1 MSNIKVNRD
10 LVLSIV
16 KQDKKKFVRNIEKL
30 VNSLVAQSVDALSK
44 KVSYINL
51 KNVTLQPVNELLNN
65 SFVDNSKCIYL
76 LGIENAQL
84 ELNTTKKLNFW
95 RNLKERFKFAWS
107 NRKLFKRRRKS
118 RRRKKKELES
128 MDLNNLKF
136 DPSKYSIYNLAEDM
150 QTSFCSFLS
159 ETSLVSLKDSRLQIF
174 GRDDFGATTEII
186 IYLVSYSEECF
197 KYFSAN
203 KRGYTKININSRI
216 EHVSK
221 KLKETGDNFTKI
233 LKIFNT
239 LYFNINGHMPNQ
251 VYIESVLC
259 FVPSELFQGED
270 IYKVYV
276 KIVNYLRIKSI
287 RYIRSINDINK
298 LISEDKV
305 CGNSGIEFNKMLNSI

>member
-118 RRRKKKELES
+118 
-128 MDLNNLKF
+128 
-136 DPSKYSIYNLAEDM
+136 
-150 QTSFCSFLS
+150 T
-159 ETSLVSLKDSRLQIF
+159 
-174 GRDDFGATTEII
+174 
-186 IYLVSYSEECF
+186 
-197 KYFSAN
+197 
-203 KRGYTKININSRI
+203 
-216 EHVSK
+216 
-221 KLKETGDNFTKI
+221 
-233 LKIFNT
+233 
-239 LYFNINGHMPNQ
+239 
-251 VYIESVLC
+251 
-259 FVPSELFQGED
+259 
-270 IYKVYV
+270 
-276 KIVNYLRIKSI
+276 
-287 RYIRSINDINK
+287 
-298 LISEDKV
+298 
-305 CGNSGIEFNKMLNSI
+305 GIE